1 MLGALSGHVCSYATI
16 WVSLK
21 MGYRVSLKIPPQ
33 FSCFIILFPSTF
45 VIHIHKWA
53 KHGVYY
59 TILYYVILCILVYSI
74 LRHGQNC
81 VMQVLSYLAA
91 SATDDYSSDCSA
103 GFHAST
109 INRRKSGGI
118 FDVTQRLVENRRK
131 SKSGKKPNLLNR
143 ERTNTY
149 SSQHS
154 FSWSSKKCGETKN
167 HGGGWMAIVHNEELI
182 GGTEA
187 MPPRRPQ
194 FERPEMCM
202 FTGKKLV
209 TTEADVGSTVL
220 SLDGGA
226 TLASGRT
233 CNSRMELG
241 QYLYI
246 WAIVK
251 TLGSRKGHP
260 QIWKGP
266 IAYHTFVQ

>member
-1 MLGALSGHVCSYATI
+1 MTGFNTWGSCSYATI

-21 MGYRVSLKIPPQ
+21 MGYRGPHNFHALSSYSPVHLSYISINGQ
-33 FSCFIILFPSTF
+33 NM
-45 VIHIHKWA
+45 
-53 KHGVYY
+53 GY

-109 INRRKSGGI
+109 INRRKSGRI

-167 HGGGWMAIVHNEELI
+167 HGGGWMVIVHNEELI